1 MVSRGKAIKTVI
13 AGGVGV
19 AVVGLSVDAAWPASW
34 LDTTPPTPNITQ
46 SSAPVSPGVLAPV
59 KAATPT
65 PSPAVSKVAM
75 PTGVLLSKP
84 LNGPVTSPFGMRFHP
99 ILHVWTLH
107 TGVDF
112 GASCG
117 TPVGSSAPGKVL
129 FAGPA
134 GGYGNRV
141 EVDHGMI
148 AGKHVSTTYNHL
160 SVIGVRVGQRVD
172 VHQAVALSGTTGY
185 STGCHLHYEV
195 VVNGQFT
202 DPLPWLNGKPAVV
215 NLDKLKPVR
224 GATIPAGELHHP
236 DPVPPTPHPSGT
248 PSRPTTSNSPSK
260 PGSTSVRPSGKPSA
274 PTPSSVSTTTP
285 GKAPSTSPSRPGPT
299 TEPAPGQPTSSQKS
313 LSVTSTSNDPGH

>member
-1 MVSRGKAIKTVI
+1 MVSRSKAIKTVI

-19 AVVGLSVDAAWPASW
+19 AVVGLSVDAAWPSDPGLRAVPDHQQLVSRPMSTAWPASW

-99 ILHVWTLH
+99 ILHVWKLH

-141 EVDHGMI
+141 EVDHGN
-148 AGKHVSTTYNHL
+148 GLSTRYGHL
-160 SVIGVRVGQRVD
+160 SEINVKIGQQVKIGDIIGEVG
-172 VHQAVALSGTTGY
+172 
-185 STGCHLHYEV
+185 STGRSTGPHLHY
-195 VVNGQFT
+195 
-202 DPLPWLNGKPAVV
+202 
-215 NLDKLKPVR
+215 
-224 GATIPAGELHHP
+224 
-236 DPVPPTPHPSGT
+236 
-248 PSRPTTSNSPSK
+248 
-260 PGSTSVRPSGKPSA
+260 
-274 PTPSSVSTTTP
+274 
-285 GKAPSTSPSRPGPT
+285 
-299 TEPAPGQPTSSQKS
+299 
-313 LSVTSTSNDPGH
+313 